1 MKGKLANSN
10 QSLDIEDLALTNSTK
25 NSESSINPS
34 IQTIE
39 LYVEKDGDRLDKWL
53 SLQLPDISR
62 SRLQKLIESG
72 NLSLNEQ
79 VCPNKKTKLKI
90 ADRLVLKI
98 PPPTKLDLQPENI
111 PLDVLYEDEHLIVIN
126 KQVGIVVHPAPGH
139 PNGTLVN
146 ALLYHCD
153 NLAGIGGVERPGIV
167 HRLDKD
173 TTGAMVVAKS
183 DLVHQHL
190 QQQIKAKTA
199 RREYWAVIC
208 GSPKEN
214 KGKIDLPIG
223 RHRSDRKKMAIIPT
237 EKGGRDAI
245 THWEVITRYG
255 NHTLMR
261 FLLET
266 GRTHQIRVHSTY
278 LGYPLVGDQLYGSG
292 GSLKVNLSGQ
302 ALHAYKLT
310 LQHPITEQIIEAI
323 APLPNEFS
331 KLLKVLKNR
340 Q

>member
-1 MKGKLANSN
+1 LKHSTGNSPDINTQKIELQVNSN
-10 QSLDIEDLALTNSTK
+10 S
-25 NSESSINPS
+25 
-34 IQTIE
+34 
-39 LYVEKDGDRLDKWL
+39 DRLDKWL
-53 SLQLPDISR
+53 SLQLPNISR
-62 SRLQKLIESG
+62 SRLQKLIESD
-72 NLSLNEQ
+72 NLFLNDQ
-79 VCPNKKTKLKI
+79 VCSNKKTKLKV
-90 ADRLVLKI
+90 ADRLLLKI
-98 PPPTKLDLQPENI
+98 PPPDKLDLQPENI
-111 PLDVLYEDEHLIVIN
+111 PLDVLYEDEHLIIIN
-126 KQVGIVVHPAPGH
+126 KQAGIVVHPAPGH

-146 ALLYHCD
+146 ALLYHCH

-208 GSPKEN
+208 GSPRAE

-223 RHRSDRKKMAIIPT
+223 RHLRDRKKMAIILP
-237 EKGGRDAI
+237 EKGGREAI
-245 THWEVITRYG
+245 THWEVIERFG

-266 GRTHQIRVHSTY
+266 GRTHQIRVHSTH

-292 GSLKVNLSGQ
+292 GSLKVNLAGQ

-310 LQHPITEQIIEAI
+310 LQHPQTSQLIEAI
-323 APLPNEFS
+323 APLPPEFS
-331 KLLKVLKNR
+331 KLIRVIKNR
-340 Q
+340 